1 MISLKIHDHAL
12 KHGIAKEDIVH
23 AWTNPMAMR
32 RRTALHEGEI
42 VAIGPDIVIFMR

>member
-23 AWTNPMAMR
+23 AGGQHCTKVRLWQL
-32 RRTALHEGEI
+32 ALT
-42 VAIGPDIVIFMR
+42 

>member
-23 AWTNPMAMR
+23 AWTNSISTFYP
-32 RRTALHEGEI
+32 G
-42 VAIGPDIVIFMR
+42 IFH